1 MGAMCVLRWEQCEE
15 IPFVLGPLAE
25 GMRVALST
33 GLTVYEL
40 HIY

>member
-1 MGAMCVLRWEQCEE
+1 MGTLSVMRWEQCEE
-15 IPFVLGPLAE
+15 IPLLLGPFAE
-25 GMRVALST
+25 GMRVALPT

>member
-1 MGAMCVLRWEQCEE
+1 MGAMSVSRWEQCEE
-15 IPFVLGPLAE
+15 IPFLLGPLAE
-25 GMRVALST
+25 GMRLALPT